1 MDSVLIDCAA
11 FLSPA
16 AFCGKD
22 RPCGLR
28 HNSTLRNLL
37 NIGAVLPDKLPVCP
51 EWIET
56 GDCPRGL
63 PCAFYHPTASL
74 APSSSTTPLPTLA
87 VDVFWDTEN
96 CHLPFP
102 PQPSQPSAA
111 ETMRSLEHM
120 IRVVTGASGPVT
132 IHAYH
137 RQNLRDTDKTSLRS
151 YGANVIDTGIK
162 ENSVDNKLK
171 DDLYE
176 FVIRRLQRHIIE
188 GVKPPPAWAVL
199 VSGDRDFAD
208 AIRNTRSTGVHTCL
222 IYNDVANTDFT
233 GMSDV
238 SLTWDSV
245 LTHAS
250 FAADRFG
257 RAVAAT
263 SHVAVAPVAAPPKKN
278 LYCKTVTTLTG
289 PAATKIVCQYYLKQS
304 CTKGFNCVFA
314 HPCGNF
320 SRGTCPYAETCKYDH
335 VISMEEREA
344 SLTPP
349 RARKTISP
357 TATTTPPASKLP
369 ASVATAAAVIKARSA
384 ASAVTQVKTTDAK
397 AAARLTDPRCKTALC
412 QHWASSG
419 SCPFGTKCVYAHG
432 VAELRTK

>member
-37 NIGAVLPDKLPVCP
+37 NIGAVLPNKLPVCP

-74 APSSSTTPLPTLA
+74 APLPSAITVVGPTLS

-120 IRVVTGASGPVT
+120 IRVVTGVT
-132 IHAYH
+132 TGSVVIHAYH
-137 RQNLRDTDKTSLRS
+137 RQNLRDTDKTSLRA

-176 FVIRRLQRHIIE
+176 FVIKRLQRHIAE
-188 GVKPPPAWAVL
+188 GIKPPTAWAVI

-208 AIRNTRSTGVHTCL
+208 AIRNTHSTGVRTCL

-233 GMSDV
+233 GMADV
-238 SLTWDSV
+238 ALTWESV

-257 RAVAAT
+257 RAMIA
-263 SHVAVAPVAAPPKKN
+263 SHIAVAPVVVTAPPKQN
-278 LYCKTVTTLTG
+278 LYCKTTTTLSG
-289 PAATKIVCQYYLKQS
+289 PSATKVVCQYYLKQS
-304 CTKGFNCVFA
+304 CTKGFNCTFA

-320 SRGTCPYAETCKYDH
+320 SRGTCPYDDTCKYDH
-335 VISMEEREA
+335 VVSMEDSNDDKE
-344 SLTPP
+344 TP
-349 RARKTISP
+349 
-357 TATTTPPASKLP
+357 TTPPKVKISPSAIILP
-369 ASVATAAAVIKARSA
+369 KTQTTADVIKARSA
-384 ASAVTQVKTTDAK
+384 ASAVMPAKTIDAK
-397 AAARLTDPRCKTALC
+397 AAARLTDRRCKTALC
-412 QHWASSG
+412 QHWSSSG
-419 SCPFGTKCVYAHG
+419 TCPFGVKCVYAHG
-432 VAELRTK
+432 TSELRTIN